1 MEFDKAKVVIKEQRV
16 KEVIAQLEEPFDPEL
31 IYFKPQA
38 INKAKDSAVAAAYA
52 DPRAYSD
59 RLNEVV
65 GPDKWSVQYAVT
77 TISPIAGTRD
87 SNGKIEWKDKFT
99 YKGKVMVVATLSIE
113 GVGQNSGTGESDAVD
128 ENAITSAEAQAFK
141 RAATRFGL
149 GRYLYDLPKNQ
160 WVPYDDSSRRITK
173 PPQLPDWAIPKKNC
187 DQCKTV
193 IEPYQH
199 SDRVVSVTEL
209 IANSQRKYKKQLCA
223 GCQQTLAG
231 VKKTAGV
238 EATREV

>member
-1 MEFDKAKVVIKEQRV
+1 MDFEQAKIVISEQRMQEILD
-16 KEVIAQLEEPFDPEL
+16 KLEEPFDPEL

-38 INKAKDSAVAAAYA
+38 INKPKDKAVAAAYA

-65 GPDKWSVQYAVT
+65 GAGGWSCHYEVSN
-77 TISPIAGTRD
+77 ISPISGPD
-87 SNGKIEWKDKFT
+87 PKDWKNKFI
-99 YKGKVMVVATLSIE
+99 YKGKVMVVATITIK

-160 WVPYDDSSRRITK
+160 WVPYDDSSRRIIE
-173 PPQLPDWAIPKKNC
+173 PPQLPDWAIPKRFC
-187 DQCKTV
+187 TDCKSL

-199 SDRVVSVTEL
+199 GDRVLSITDL
-209 IANSQRKYKKQLCA
+209 ITNSQRKYKRQLCA
-223 GCQQTLAG
+223 GCQQQLANKHKNEMSRA
-231 VKKTAGV
+231 V
-238 EATREV
+238 